1 MSFLERIQLA
11 SEEGWGAVLYFI
23 VAFLIGLV
31 LLYGLIMSYKRKKS
45 SLSAKDQAYLDR
57 NMSLLKAS
65 SYKASTKQALMPFG
79 TIINCIGQDQVL
91 CEALILNQH
100 TATKEFWDS
109 IELYAHVINEELTN
123 FTELYSFIDEDLGVL
138 LQTIDRDQ
146 WKSIR
151 YYLMDREMSLFEK
164 ETLLL
169 QLALIIAAFHAM
181 DPIADRKIFHGYLNP
196 DTILV
201 HLDDRDCIQQ
211 LCIKDHGVMWAM
223 DHSLWLNSVNKIH
236 PKKGISFFSEKLRY
250 SAPELLESGSSLT
263 EALDFFSFGKMAF
276 ELFNKGNQEQN
287 FDCIPKRWR
296 DFVKKCLKHDIKERP
311 TDFLELDDLL
321 NDPEINAHFEE
332 VEKKQADLG
341 SIQLTPL
348 KNARE
353 LFLKLRN
360 KQSLGAELEDNPQI
374 SKGFTFLRNRQWGR
388 AVSLFKGLEKED
400 PSSRVLLGLAIGLHQ
415 KGERDLAEKAYMS
428 LKEQDPE
435 LVSEF
440 HHFLAK
446 GF

>member
-1 MSFLERIQLA
+1 
-11 SEEGWGAVLYFI
+11 
-23 VAFLIGLV
+23 
-31 LLYGLIMSYKRKKS
+31 
-45 SLSAKDQAYLDR
+45 
-57 NMSLLKAS
+57 
-65 SYKASTKQALMPFG
+65 
-79 TIINCIGQDQVL
+79 
-91 CEALILNQH
+91 
-100 TATKEFWDS
+100 
-109 IELYAHVINEELTN
+109 
-123 FTELYSFIDEDLGVL
+123 
-138 LQTIDRDQ
+138 
-146 WKSIR
+146 
-151 YYLMDREMSLFEK
+151 MDREMSLFEK
-164 ETLLL
+164 EALLL

-211 LCIKDHGVMWAM
+211 LCIKDHGIMWAL
-223 DHSLWLNSVNKIH
+223 DHSLWLDSVKKIH
-236 PKKGISFFSEKLRY
+236 PKKGISFFSEKLKY
-250 SAPELLESGSSLT
+250 SAPELLESGSLLS

-276 ELFNKGNQEQN
+276 ELFNKGKQKQN
-287 FDCIPKRWR
+287 FDGIPKRWR
-296 DFVKKCLKHDIKERP
+296 NFVKKCLKHDLKERP

-353 LFLKLRN
+353 IFLKLRH
-360 KQSLGAELEDNPQI
+360 KQNSGTEQEEDPQI
-374 SKGFTFLRNRQWGR
+374 TKGFAFLRNRQWGR
-388 AVSLFKGLEKED
+388 AISHFKGLEKES

-415 KGERDLAEKAYMS
+415 KGERDQAEKAYMS
-428 LKEQDPE
+428 LKKQDPE

-440 HHFLAK
+440 HNFLAK